1 MRSWLGLGR
10 LAPAARRWCERLA
23 TSGLVEDF
31 YLAGS
36 AGLALY
42 LDHRDVRHLDLMSG
56 VARLAPAH
64 RRDLLDGLRALDPNL
79 GVETARD
86 GYLFVR
92 AGDGTQLQFFWYPY
106 PLVDAEEEVDGLATA
121 SLVDLGLMKLG
132 AVISRATLR
141 DVADL
146 WAVAREISLA
156 QLLDYSTAKFGH
168 VGDFPL
174 QALKALADVEPLD
187 EALPAGFPDAV
198 VVRQWARAEARRL
211 AHERL
216 GLVVG

>member
-1 MRSWLGLGR
+1 MSSWPGLGR
-10 LAPAARRWCERLA
+10 LSAAAQAWCGRLAAR
-23 TSGLVEDF
+23 GLVDDF

-42 LDHRDVRHLDLMSG
+42 LDHRGVRHLDLMSA
-56 VARLAPAH
+56 VARLAPAG
-64 RRDLLDGLRALDPNL
+64 RRDLLDSLRALDPGL
-79 GVETARD
+79 TVETARD

-92 AGDGTQLQFFWYPY
+92 AGDATQLQFFWYPY
-106 PLVDAEEEVDGLATA
+106 PLVDPEEAIDGLAVA

-146 WAVAREISLA
+146 WAVAQRVSLA
-156 QLLDYSTAKFGH
+156 ELLDRSGSKFGH

-174 QALKALADVEPLD
+174 QALKALADIEPLD
-187 EALPAGFPDAV
+187 EPLPAGFPDPAM
-198 VVRQWARAEARRL
+198 VREWARAEGRRL
-211 AHERL
+211 ARERL
-216 GLVVG
+216 GLADR